1 MARGTDRPEQ
11 AVPLIAALL
20 GLSTEGRY
28 PALDLTPQRQ
38 KQLTLAALV
47 EQLGGLAAAQPVL
60 LAYEDMHWSDPTT
73 QELLGLTIERVS
85 RLPVLLLIT
94 YRPEFSPPWP
104 AQPHVSTLA
113 LSRLGRREGAT
124 LVERV
129 VRDKPLPDEVA
140 AQIVAKTDGVPLF
153 VEELTKTVL
162 ESGLL
167 EDAGDRWALAGPL
180 PPLALPST
188 LHDSLLA
195 RLDRLAPVKE
205 IAQIGAALGR
215 EFSHGL
221 LAAVADRPDAELQ
234 AALDQLVAAELVY
247 RRGSPPDVTYTFKHA
262 LVQDAAYGTLL
273 KSRRQHLHARI
284 AEVLETQF
292 PETAETQ
299 PELLA
304 HHCTQ
309 AVLVEK
315 AVDYWHRA
323 GEQAAKRSANLEAIQ
338 HVEVALGLL
347 ESLPDDR
354 SRAERELRLLTL
366 LNPALMVTKGPGA
379 GEVAI
384 TLERARRAARELQS
398 LDHIIPAT
406 LGLWL
411 FHNNR
416 GDFGRARELTQELFE
431 FAKQRDDDGFLLQAH
446 HAGWTTPFF
455 TGDFAEVRDHVRRGL
470 ALYDE
475 QRHRGHALLYIGHD
489 PAACAHALGANAL
502 WMLGFPDQALRHSV
516 QAITRGEQS
525 SHPPTLAHALW
536 YVGNLHVLRND
547 HIAVAELAER
557 YLSISAEFGM
567 APGIVT
573 ADSLAGWA
581 AARAGKVEVGL
592 PRLQRGVEAWKAT
605 GSSLHLPQRLSLLA
619 EGLGLAGRA
628 AEALDVNAEAHRLAL
643 SSGEGYY
650 QAVILWQRG
659 WLLGLDAACLE
670 QAEAALGQTLE
681 VARRQQAKS
690 LELRAAI
697 SLARLWRRPG
707 QAGRGARPPRAGLRL
722 VHRGLRHARPEGRQ
736 GAARRA
742 GVSLS
747 ATISR
752 VRLWLEAPDE
762 GRAERDR
769 SAPVFRRRFVRRW
782 RARHRPRCRGT

>member
-1 MARGTDRPEQ
+1 
-11 AVPLIAALL
+11 
-20 GLSTEGRY
+20 
-28 PALDLTPQRQ
+28 
-38 KQLTLAALV
+38 
-47 EQLGGLAAAQPVL
+47 
-60 LAYEDMHWSDPTT
+60 
-73 QELLGLTIERVS
+73 
-85 RLPVLLLIT
+85 
-94 YRPEFSPPWP
+94 
-104 AQPHVSTLA
+104 
-113 LSRLGRREGAT
+113 
-124 LVERV
+124 
-129 VRDKPLPDEVA
+129 
-140 AQIVAKTDGVPLF
+140 
-153 VEELTKTVL
+153 
-162 ESGLL
+162 
-167 EDAGDRWALAGPL
+167 
-180 PPLALPST
+180 
-188 LHDSLLA
+188 
-195 RLDRLAPVKE
+195 
-205 IAQIGAALGR
+205 
-215 EFSHGL
+215 
-221 LAAVADRPDAELQ
+221 
-234 AALDQLVAAELVY
+234 
-247 RRGSPPDVTYTFKHA
+247 
-262 LVQDAAYGTLL
+262 
-273 KSRRQHLHARI
+273 
-284 AEVLETQF
+284 
-292 PETAETQ
+292 
-299 PELLA
+299 
-304 HHCTQ
+304 
-309 AVLVEK
+309 
-315 AVDYWHRA
+315 
-323 GEQAAKRSANLEAIQ
+323 
-338 HVEVALGLL
+338 
-347 ESLPDDR
+347 
-354 SRAERELRLLTL
+354 
-366 LNPALMVTKGPGA
+366 MVTKGPGA

-628 AEALDVNAEAHRLAL
+628 AEALDVNAEAHRLAR

-670 QAEAALGQTLE
+670 QAEAAFGQTLE

-697 SLARLWRRPG
+697 SLARLWADQG
-707 QAGRGARPPRAGLRL
+707 KQAEARDLLAPVYGWFTE
-722 VHRGLRHARPEGRQ
+722 GFDTARPEGRQ
-736 GAARRA
+736 GAA
-742 GVSLS
+742 
-747 ATISR
+747 
-752 VRLWLEAPDE
+752 
-762 GRAERDR
+762 
-769 SAPVFRRRFVRRW
+769 
-782 RARHRPRCRGT
+782 

>member
-1 MARGTDRPEQ
+1 
-11 AVPLIAALL
+11 
-20 GLSTEGRY
+20 
-28 PALDLTPQRQ
+28 
-38 KQLTLAALV
+38 
-47 EQLGGLAAAQPVL
+47 VL
-60 LAYEDMHWSDPTT
+60 LAYEDVHWSDPTT
-73 QELLGLTIERVS
+73 QELLGLTIERLQ
-85 RLPVLLLIT
+85 RRPVLLLIT
-94 YRPEFSPPWP
+94 NRPEFSPPWP
-104 AQPHVSTLA
+104 SQPHVSALA
-113 LSRLGRREGAT
+113 LSRLGRREGSAM
-124 LVERV
+124 VAQV
-129 VRDKPLPDEVA
+129 VQDKALPAEVA

-167 EDAGDRWALAGPL
+167 KDAGDHWDLAGPL

-215 EFSHGL
+215 EFSHEL

-247 RRGSPPDVTYTFKHA
+247 RRGTAPDVTYSFKHA
-262 LVQDAAYGTLL
+262 LVQDVAYGTLL
-273 KSRRQHLHARI
+273 KSRRQQLHGRVAQ
-284 AEVLETQF
+284 VLEERF
-292 PETAETQ
+292 PATTESQ

-304 HHCTQ
+304 HHCIQ
-309 AVLVEK
+309 AGMIEK
-315 AVDYWHRA
+315 AVEYWHRA
-323 GEQAAKRSANLEAIQ
+323 GEQAVKRSANLEAIQ
-338 HVEVALGLL
+338 HLEVALQLL

-354 SRAERELRLLTL
+354 RRRECELRLLTM

-379 GEVAI
+379 EDVGN

-416 GDFGRARELTQELFE
+416 GAFGRARELTQELFE

-446 HAGWTTPFF
+446 HAAWTTPFF
-455 TGDFAEVRDHVRRGL
+455 TGDFAEVRDHVEGGL

-475 QRHRGHALLYIGHD
+475 QRHRGHALVYIGHD

-547 HIAVAELAER
+547 HVAVAELAER

-581 AARAGKVEVGL
+581 AARAGQVEVGL

-628 AEALDVNAEAHRLAL
+628 AEALDVNAEAHRLAR

-659 WLLGLDAACLE
+659 WLLGLDAAGLE
-670 QAEAALGQTLE
+670 QAEAAFGQTLE

-690 LELRAAI
+690 LELRAAM
-697 SLARLWRRPG
+697 SLARMWGAHGKRH
-707 QAGRGARPPRAGLRL
+707 QAHDLL
-722 VHRGLRHARPEGRQ
+722 
-736 GAARRA
+736 
-742 GVSLS
+742 
-747 ATISR
+747 
-752 VRLWLEAPDE
+752 
-762 GRAERDR
+762 
-769 SAPVFRRRFVRRW
+769 APVYGWFTEGFDT
-782 RARHRPRCRGT
+782 ADLESAKALLDELAQPCGS